1 MNNKTILV
9 VDPDIT
15 MHRLIKSIVFNY
27 GSSVFNAY
35 NGKEGFSLI
44 SRLKP
49 DLIIIEQNLPDIAGT
64 EFVKVLRT
72 RQIFSRVI
80 LLSSFFTKE
89 ILNVSSK
96 LGIIQSIPKP
106 PDTLLLQQ
114 WIIFALGQNPSVAEP
129 SSQRSVQKVPISYR
143 QPQVEPKPK
152 NIQKNPKILAKLAL
166 REKIKEEKIKEEKI
180 KGSSD
185 FSESSSSQIGTD
197 ENTVLP
203 KHDKNSNIEFYKKM
217 SSRIERVLDGINSQG
232 DMLIELGHSSL
243 SKKDMLELKSSFC
256 EFFEDESIKISE
268 FDEIEAFL
276 KKDEIIEKA
285 DSYYIFNISSD
296 SMNVLMEMFPPV
308 GGGKVIDESDV
319 FKDIQRLG
327 IVFGIDDQAIKRA
340 LNHCSFGTDQP
351 WKGVIASGKLPFDG
365 TDDRL
370 VFHKKFQ
377 AAEQEKP
384 DASRIN
390 FKNIINVCMVMP
402 NDLIAEIER
411 GIEGRNGIDI
421 YGNEVLCKPGK
432 KIELKA
438 GENVTVDSFGCKFY
452 SLIKGNMKFADSVIS
467 VSDYYLVDGDV
478 DYSSGNIA
486 YKGNVYIKGNVLD
499 DFSVRADGDIIITGN
514 VNAALVRA
522 TGDIKIYG
530 GVVARDKGIVSSGG
544 NVEIKFAEHAVIEA
558 NKNIIINRSSVFSN
572 LYANAR
578 IIVKTGRLTGGNC
591 FARDG
596 IYINGDLGSN
606 QGKTCVHV
614 GNDFLSERQA
624 ENIKH
629 EIKKRKDQLINLK
642 QLMYSL
648 KSNDCDL
655 ELLNEEEKSKIFS
668 IFKKHREIQNVVA
681 AFKERL
687 DRLTDQALS
696 DNFNFSAYIQA
707 RGELSRDTLI
717 FFGTMQFLLKK
728 DYNRVKIFFNKEK
741 DDIET
746 EDFKAEKIPDFIN
759 FDLPSEK

>member
-15 MHRLIKSIVFNY
+15 MHRLIKSI
-27 GSSVFNAY
+27 
-35 NGKEGFSLI
+35 GFSLI

-232 DMLIELGHSSL
+232 DMLIELGHS
-243 SKKDMLELKSSFC
+243 
-256 EFFEDESIKISE
+256 
-268 FDEIEAFL
+268 